1 MSLHLV
7 KIQKK
12 GQVVIPRSLR
22 EQVGVAE
29 GDLME
34 IEVVEGGRFLFTPKV
49 MINRGLVT
57 GKKNR
62 KPVLADLA
70 AVVEDLRQEA
80 KAKGLD
86 KMTMREINAEVEAY
100 RRQQPKNR
108 TKQPTK

>member
-1 MSLHLV
+1 MPLPLV

-34 IEVVEGGRFLFTPKV
+34 IEVVEGSRFLFTPKV
-49 MINRGLVT
+49 TINRGLVT
-57 GKKNR
+57 GKKNP

-70 AVVEDLRQEA
+70 AVVEDLRPEA

-100 RRQQPKNR
+100 
-108 TKQPTK
+108 